1 MACSAR
7 RPVPSWVCSTHHL
20 PCGHITRCVFMSY
33 QLSPHA
39 SVVVALLP
47 LLFSRLPTWEASID
61 SLLLAHWQW
70 KHRRTLF
77 PLRLSI
83 TVGCLSSGWAHQC
96 WRLPGS
102 PGNGYGPSGISA
114 CASSSGICWLLP
126 VLGGIISIICGTLC
140 LTSRS
145 SRWSMTLGFLSRRGL
160 WMERGVTITPRQAMP
175 LGISGTFIVSLSS
188 KVFVC

>member
-1 MACSAR
+1 MAGLETSSPTISWSYSTLVAVACSAR

-33 QLSPHA
+33 RLTPRLWSPYCRCCSHDY
-39 SVVVALLP
+39 LLGK
-47 LLFSRLPTWEASID
+47 LASI
-61 SLLLAHWQW
+61 AFYWQW

-102 PGNGYGPSGISA
+102 PGNGYLCMCCMGLDVPLRASVEPCALQVGHLAGIPISPWAMDGAGRDDYSAPGYASGYLRHIHRLA
-114 CASSSGICWLLP
+114 
-126 VLGGIISIICGTLC
+126 V
-140 LTSRS
+140 
-145 SRWSMTLGFLSRRGL
+145 
-160 WMERGVTITPRQAMP
+160 E
-175 LGISGTFIVSLSS
+175 
-188 KVFVC
+188 

>member
-1 MACSAR
+1 MWTYH
-7 RPVPSWVCSTHHL
+7 PL
-20 PCGHITRCVFMSY
+20 CVHE
-33 QLSPHA
+33 LSPHA

-61 SLLLAHWQW
+61 SLLLAMEASADSLPASSVHNGW
-70 KHRRTLF
+70 
-77 PLRLSI
+77 LSI
-83 TVGCLSSGWAHQC
+83 LGVGASVLATSWFTWQRVSLHV
-96 WRLPGS
+96 L
-102 PGNGYGPSGISA
+102 YGTG
-114 CASSSGICWLLP
+114 CSSSG
-126 VLGGIISIICGTLC
+126 ICGTLC

>member
-1 MACSAR
+1 MAGLETSSPTISWSYSTLVAVACSAR

-33 QLSPHA
+33 RLTPRLWSPYCRCCSHDY
-39 SVVVALLP
+39 LLGK
-47 LLFSRLPTWEASID
+47 LASI
-61 SLLLAHWQW
+61 AFYWQW

-114 CASSSGICWLLP
+114 CAVWDWMFLFGHLL
-126 VLGGIISIICGTLC
+126 
-140 LTSRS
+140 
-145 SRWSMTLGFLSRRGL
+145 
-160 WMERGVTITPRQAMP
+160 AA
-175 LGISGTFIVSLSS
+175 SGTWRYHLHHLWNLVPY
-188 KVFVC
+188 K